1 MSRKEEHDT
10 IVKQNRQKTTSTDL
24 CGSSEDKDRM
34 ENAPTVHFPI
44 PLANKDLDF
53 QSNWDND
60 EENSYDE
67 LSLGQGSVPYLV
79 HHAPATGERLDSERQ
94 TTVITESMSVTASDE
109 EKLQLLN
116 KNTEL
121 RKLNAELMKLNQKW
135 DEIYRNTTEK
145 MHYTARI
152 LQDEVQILRQHS
164 EKLSVKLEHEQNK
177 REYYE
182 TSLVQEMKRNQ
193 KLQENVR
200 HLEVMLHYS
209 ALSRSGARG
218 TKKETIQ
225 SDLPPAIFPAVMA
238 QQNYREHSDHSS
250 DNGEQVSKS
259 CLTSQDHKL
268 PNKAFRCQQHK
279 REVKSVT
286 TEQDIIQ
293 LKEQLQTLKCQTEI
307 YAADYKTEHVDRE
320 RVKTENAKLKKKEK
334 EMKEQ
339 MLVLKEQ
346 LKVYEDDFRK
356 ERCDKQILQRLL
368 KCRNISRDPI
378 LVHRCNNVTHKG
390 SFNSIRRLSRSGS
403 NREEMARNME
413 EPAEKKH
420 MVF

>member
-1 MSRKEEHDT
+1 M
-10 IVKQNRQKTTSTDL
+10 
-24 CGSSEDKDRM
+24 
-34 ENAPTVHFPI
+34 
-44 PLANKDLDF
+44 
-53 QSNWDND
+53 
-60 EENSYDE
+60 
-67 LSLGQGSVPYLV
+67 
-79 HHAPATGERLDSERQ
+79 GERLDSERQ

-135 DEIYRNTTEK
+135 DEIYRNTTER

-238 QQNYREHSDHSS
+238 QQNYTGYSDHSS
-250 DNGEQVSKS
+250 DNGEQVSKR
-259 CLTSQDHKL
+259 CLTTCQDHKL
-268 PNKAFRCQQHK
+268 PNKTLRCQQHK
-279 REVKSVT
+279 REDKSVT

-320 RVKTENAKLKKKEK
+320 CVKTENTKLKKKEK

-339 MLVLKEQ
+339 MLILKEQ

-368 KCRNISRDPI
+368 KCRSISRDPI
-378 LVHRCNNVTHKG
+378 LIHRCNNVTHKG
-390 SFNSIRRLSRSGS
+390 SFESIGRLSRSGS
-403 NREEMARNME
+403 NREETARNME
-413 EPAEKKH
+413 VPAEKKH

>member
-1 MSRKEEHDT
+1 MSKKEEQDN
-10 IVKQNRQKTTSTDL
+10 IVKENRGKQQTDL
-24 CGSSEDKDRM
+24 CGNSESKDRM
-34 ENAPTVHFPI
+34 ENAPITHLPFPL
-44 PLANKDLDF
+44 PNKDVEF
-53 QSNWDND
+53 QLTWDND
-60 EENSYDE
+60 EESNYDE

-79 HHAPATGERLDSERQ
+79 HHAPVMGDRLDSESQR
-94 TTVITESMSVTASDE
+94 TVITESMSVTVSDE

-135 DEIYRNTTEK
+135 DEIYRNTTER
-145 MHYTARI
+145 MHYTART

-164 EKLSVKLEHEQNK
+164 DKLSVKLEHEQNK

-193 KLQENVR
+193 KLQEYVR
-200 HLEVMLHYS
+200 HLEVMLHYNE
-209 ALSRSGARG
+209 LSQCGAHGVKKG
-218 TKKETIQ
+218 TVH
-225 SDLPPAIFPAVMA
+225 SDLPPPIFPPVMI
-238 QQNYREHSDHSS
+238 QQDYKEGSDHFSNKS
-250 DNGEQVSKS
+250 QQVSKNYLPS
-259 CLTSQDHKL
+259 EDHKL
-268 PNKAFRCQQHK
+268 PNKKVRCQKNKQ
-279 REVKSVT
+279 ELKSVT
-286 TEQDIIQ
+286 TEQDVVQ

-320 RVKTENAKLKKKEK
+320 RVKTENDKLKKKEK

-339 MLVLKEQ
+339 MLILKEQ

-368 KCRNISRDPI
+368 KCCNTSRDPI

-390 SFNSIRRLSRSGS
+390 LFESPGRLSRSGS
-403 NREEMARNME
+403 NREETAKKIE
-413 EPAEKKH
+413 EKAEKH
-420 MVF
+420 RMF